1 MESKDIV
8 SAVYDAFGR
17 GDIPAVVELLDPQV
31 HWHEAEGSPYH
42 PGPNGWVG
50 PDAIVANLFEKM
62 GADWS
67 EFAVH
72 PRAFHDSGEVVV
84 VEVRY
89 AAAHAETGKLL
100 DAQSCHVWT
109 VRDGRVTRFQQYM
122 DTAQMQSVM
131 GLRD

>member
-1 MESKDIV
+1 MGSKETV
-8 SAVYDAFGR
+8 CAVYDAFGR
-17 GDIPAVVELLDPQV
+17 GDIPAVVELLDGQV

-42 PGPNGWVG
+42 PGTNGWVG

-67 EFAVH
+67 AFTVH
-72 PRAFHDSGEVVV
+72 PRVFHVSGDVVV

-89 AAAHAETGKLL
+89 TGTHADTGKLL

-109 VRDGRVTRFQQYM
+109 VQNGRIARFQQYM

-131 GLRD
+131 GFSP